1 LKAADAEFSCTKRAS
16 FGCSQPLIPLS
27 GTSIMKFSEL
37 SERIVKI
44 ARSAD
49 FDAVGVGMHDF
60 ETGESFAHDGDRLFH
75 AASTMKVAILLA
87 IYTLAE
93 QGRIRLDDTL
103 HVRNRFI
110 SLVGDQVFRVAANRD
125 GDGEVH
131 RRIGRSMR
139 VRELARAMITRSS
152 NLATNLLLEFIGL
165 KAVQRVLEEAK
176 IVGVK
181 IERGVEDTR
190 AFEAGIS
197 NQVTACGLVSLF
209 RLLCEGDFFREETRA
224 QLLDILLAQEFNSMI
239 PAGLPKGA
247 RVAHKTGEI
256 STVCHDA
263 GIIFL
268 PNRQPYVVA
277 ILTEMPA
284 SVETRTGPVAEISR
298 AICEALK
305 SDE

>member
-1 LKAADAEFSCTKRAS
+1 
-16 FGCSQPLIPLS
+16 
-27 GTSIMKFSEL
+27 MKSPEL
-37 SERIVKI
+37 TERIVKL
-44 ARSAD
+44 ALSAK
-49 FDAVGVGMHDF
+49 FEAVAVAVHDYD
-60 ETGESFAHDGDRLFH
+60 TGETFTHEGDRLFH
-75 AASTMKVAILLA
+75 AASTMKVAVLLA
-87 IYTLAE
+87 IYALAE
-93 QGRIRLDDTL
+93 QGRIRLGDTL
-103 HVRNRFI
+103 HVRNRFT
-110 SLVGDQVFRVAANRD
+110 SLVDGEIFRVAANRD

-165 KAVQRVLEEAK
+165 EAVRRVLAEGR
-176 IVGVK
+176 INGVK

-224 QLLDILLAQEFNSMI
+224 QLLDILHAQEFNSMI
-239 PAGLPKGA
+239 PEGLPKGA

-263 GIIFL
+263 GIVFL
-268 PNRQPYVVA
+268 PNRKPYVVA